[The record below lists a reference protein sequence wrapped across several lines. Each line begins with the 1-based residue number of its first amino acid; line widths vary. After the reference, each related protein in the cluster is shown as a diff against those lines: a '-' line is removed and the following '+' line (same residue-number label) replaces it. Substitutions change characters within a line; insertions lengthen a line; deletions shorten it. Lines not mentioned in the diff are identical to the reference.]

1 MADDDQPRLH
11 AVTLGQGHH
20 ALGKRADELKLDNLR
35 CSVSAIRHRGIGG
48 SVNVNA
54 LLMECDVVVLMGT
67 PAALEAR
74 EKKLLTAK

>member
-35 CSVSAIRHRGIGG
+35 CSVSAIRRRGASG
-48 SVNVNA
+48 SVDMNA
-54 LLMECDVVVLMGT
+54 LLMQGDVVVLLGT
-67 PAALEAR
+67 LVALEAS
-74 EKKLLTAK
+74 EKRLLGGR

>member
-35 CSVSAIRHRGIGG
+35 CSVSAIRRRGAGG
-48 SVNVNA
+48 RVDMNA
-54 LLMECDVVVLMGT
+54 LLMEGSR
-67 PAALEAR
+67 AAAGY
-74 EKKLLTAK
+74 ACGAGGS